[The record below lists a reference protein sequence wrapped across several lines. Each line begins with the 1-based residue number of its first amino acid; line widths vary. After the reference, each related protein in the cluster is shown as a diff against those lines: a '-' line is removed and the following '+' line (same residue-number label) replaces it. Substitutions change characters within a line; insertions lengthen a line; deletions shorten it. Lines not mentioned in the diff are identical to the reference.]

1 MAYDSLRDFV
11 NRLEGADELK
21 RIRVEVDPIL
31 EITEIADR
39 EMKSPNGGKALLFE
53 KCKGATFPLLINAY
67 GSKKRMALAL
77 SVDNVEDIARELE
90 SLLKAK
96 PPTSLKEAIS
106 LLGTAME
113 LRHAK
118 PKIVRNAPCKE
129 MVSEMPPRSD
139 KSREVN
145 VIGTILVEKGVTTDS
160 PSHWPTPPLELDG
173 IPIPKCW
180 PQDAGRFICLPIVI
194 TRDPDTGARNVGC
207 YRMQVIDGR
216 TTFMHWQ
223 LHKTGARHWR
233 RYMEKKQR
241 MPVAVALGGDPV
253 YAFAATAPMPDGLD
267 EFMLAGFLR
276 KKSVELVKCDTN
288 DLEVPADCDF
298 VLEGY
303 VEPEEKLAL
312 EGPFG
317 DHTGYYTLP
326 EPYPKF
332 HIERITHRRDAIYP
346 STIVGIPPMEDFYMG
361 TASVRIFLPV
371 FKMNFPELVDMALPA
386 EGVFHNLVFVSIK
399 KTFPYQ
405 AMRVMHGL
413 WGMGQMMFAKIIVVV
428 DDDCDVQNTSEVLF
442 RLCANIDPARDILTT
457 KGPADVLDHA
467 TPEFGL
473 GSKIGIDATHKIKGE
488 AHCRE
493 WPPIIKMDDAVK
505 QRVDEL
511 LRDLGS
517 H

>member
-1 MAYDSLRDFV
+1 MTSRMAYDSLRDFAR
-11 NRLEGADELK
+11 RLNAAGELK
-21 RIRVEVDPIL
+21 RITVEVDPVL

-39 EMKSPNGGKALLFE
+39 EMKSAGGGKALLFE
-53 KCKGATFPLLINAY
+53 KCKGAQFPLLINAY
-67 GSKKRMALAL
+67 GSHKRMAMAL
-77 SVDNVEDIARELE
+77 GVDDVEDIARELE

-118 PKIVRNAPCKE
+118 PKNVKSGACKE
-129 MVSEMPPRSD
+129 V
-139 KSREVN
+139 VQQ
-145 VIGTILVEKGVTTDS
+145 
-160 PSHWPTPPLELDG
+160 TPNLG
-173 IPIPKCW
+173 AIPIQKCW
-180 PQDAGRFICLPIVI
+180 PLDANRFICLPLVI

-233 RYMEKKQR
+233 RYMELKRR

-276 KKSVELVKCDTN
+276 KKSVELVQCDTN

-303 VEPEEKLAL
+303 VEPEEKLDL

-346 STIVGIPPMEDFYMG
+346 STIVGIPPMEDFYIG

-386 EGVFHNLVFVSIK
+386 EGTFHNLVFVSIK

-428 DDDCDVQNTSEVLF
+428 DDDVNVHNTSEVLF
-442 RLCANIDPARDILTT
+442 RLCANIDPQRDVLFT

-488 AHCRE
+488 SHCRE

-505 QRVDEL
+505 KRVDAL
-511 LRDLGS
+511 LKTIVNQ
-517 H
+517 

>member
-11 NRLEGADELK
+11 TKLDAAGELK
-21 RIRVEVDPIL
+21 RIAVEFDPVL
-31 EITEIADR
+31 EITEAADR
-39 EMKSPNGGKALLFE
+39 EMKSPGGGKALLFE
-53 KCKGATFPLLINAY
+53 KCKGAQFPLLINAY
-67 GSKKRMALAL
+67 GSWKRMAMAL
-77 SVDNVEDIARELE
+77 GVDDVEEIARELE

-96 PPTSLKEAIS
+96 PPTSFREAIK
-106 LLGTAME
+106 LLGTAIE

-118 PKIVRNAPCKE
+118 PKK
-129 MVSEMPPRSD
+129 VSSAACQ
-139 KSREVN
+139 EV
-145 VIGTILVEKGVTTDS
+145 VQSKPDLS
-160 PSHWPTPPLELDG
+160 A
-173 IPIPKCW
+173 IPIQKCW
-180 PQDAGRFICLPIVI
+180 PDDAGRYICLPLVI
-194 TRDPDTGARNVGC
+194 TRDPDTGERNVGC
-207 YRMQVIDGR
+207 YRMQVIDER

-233 RYMEKKQR
+233 RYMQLKQR

-253 YAFAATAPMPDGLD
+253 YAFSATAPMPDGLD

-276 KKSVELVKCDTN
+276 KKSIPLVKCQTN

-303 VEPEEKLAL
+303 VEPEENLEK
-312 EGPFG
+312 EGPYG
-317 DHTGYYTLP
+317 DHTGYYSLP

-332 HIERITHRRDAIYP
+332 HIERITHRRDPIYP
-346 STIVGIPPMEDFYMG
+346 TTIVGMPPMEDFYMG

-371 FKMNFPELVDMALPA
+371 FKMNFTELVDMALPA

-428 DDDCDVQNTSEVLF
+428 DHDVDVHNTSEVLF
-442 RLCANIDPARDILTT
+442 RLCANIDPERDIIFT
-457 KGPADVLDHA
+457 KGPGDVLDHA
-467 TPEFGL
+467 TPVLGL

-488 AHCRE
+488 ASCRD
-493 WPPIIKMDDAVK
+493 WPPIIRMDPSVK
-505 QRVDEL
+505 QRVNAL
-511 LRDLGS
+511 LTQPSGAR
-517 H
+517 